1 MLTVA
6 LASISVVWLAG
17 VSVSL
22 PCTGDPWNMD
32 HSASEAVRPHGFG
45 RSMVSFCLLGLHEE
59 QKGRLRE
66 KWGGAMER
74 GRIGLCRKVGLAW
87 IGVGV
92 GSRIGVHKNPLV
104 FRLSLK
110 SDRIV

>member
-1 MLTVA
+1 
-6 LASISVVWLAG
+6 
-17 VSVSL
+17 
-22 PCTGDPWNMD
+22 
-32 HSASEAVRPHGFG
+32 
-45 RSMVSFCLLGLHEE
+45 MVSFCLLGLHEE

-92 GSRIGVHKNPLV
+92 GSRIGSHKNPLIYRHAV
-104 FRLSLK
+104 TRQESRMAALSLH
-110 SDRIV
+110 VFGFAP